1 MTEIT
6 DDPNVG
12 IPMIETRAAVVGN
25 VDFGE
30 RIISLIAVP
39 YEQRCQIAYR
49 QEIWEEEFA
58 RTAFDG
64 IETRSKRIPANREH
78 NPALLVG
85 RAIST
90 NPHHPEGLAVDIK
103 ISRTELGDETLELAN
118 DEVLSASAG
127 FMVKDPHRDMVINRR
142 SKVRRIHRAF
152 LDHIALV
159 GSPAYVGARVLA
171 MRSEDRPLEAEL
183 PPLPSTPLLDQFLD
197 DPVLQW
203 ASSRVNR
210 VAVGF

>member
-1 MTEIT
+1 MAE
-6 DDPNVG
+6 DNDLSAFV
-12 IPMIETRAAVVGN
+12 PMIETRAAVVGN

-39 YEQRCQIAYR
+39 YEQRSQIAYR
-49 QEIWEEEFA
+49 QEIWEEEFV

-64 IETRSKRIPANREH
+64 IETRSNRIPVNREH

-85 RAIST
+85 RAIMTDS
-90 NPHHPEGLAVDIK
+90 HHPEGLAVDVK

-127 FMVKDPHRDMVINRR
+127 FIVKDPHRDMVIDRR

-171 MRSEDRPLEAEL
+171 LRSDAPAPEADLPKLAPRPLM
-183 PPLPSTPLLDQFLD
+183 DQFLD

-203 ASSRVNR
+203 ASGRVNP
-210 VAVGF
+210 

>member
-1 MTEIT
+1 MTENP
-6 DDPNVG
+6 DDLNISVPL
-12 IPMIETRAAVVGN
+12 IETRAAVVGN

-49 QEIWEEEFA
+49 QEVWEEEFA

-85 RAIST
+85 RAIKT
-90 NPHHPEGLAVDIK
+90 DPHHPEGLAVDVK

-118 DEVLSASAG
+118 DDVLSASAG
-127 FMVKDPHRDMVINRR
+127 FMVKDPHRDMVLNRR

-159 GSPAYVGARVLA
+159 GSPAYTGARVLA
-171 MRSEDRPLEAEL
+171 MRNKDAPMSEAEL
-183 PPLPSTPLLDQFLD
+183 PPFAPTPLLDQFLD

-203 ASSRVNR
+203 ASNRVNH
-210 VAVGF
+210 